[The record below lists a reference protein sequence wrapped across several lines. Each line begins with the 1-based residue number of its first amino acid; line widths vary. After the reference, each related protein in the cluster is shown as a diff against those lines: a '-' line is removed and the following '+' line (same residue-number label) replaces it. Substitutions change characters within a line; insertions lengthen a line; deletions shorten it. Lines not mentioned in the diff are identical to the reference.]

1 MISAIPAN
9 PSSGRWAIMD
19 EEINCMSCSRGQCYH
34 QRSKGMAWRNTK
46 SEQWD
51 TLHAEYWILCIVVQ
65 IPRPHSTDDN
75 IHAKRGTPQFCMII
89 SYCACTGLRYTIV
102 WASIVWRFF
111 LGFLMKSDCQ
121 SIDSVLE
128 QMPGSVI
135 LQPIPRTYLLRK
147 PVNTSFILLCNRWK
161 ASAQSMYLLL
171 PKKKKKT

>member
-19 EEINCMSCSRGQCYH
+19 EEINCMSCSRRECYY

-65 IPRPHSTDDN
+65 ISRPHSTDDN
-75 IHAKRGTPQFCMII
+75 VHAKRGTPQFCMII

-111 LGFLMKSDCQ
+111 LGFLMKSDFVNPLTRCLNRCLGRWFFNPYRAQ
-121 SIDSVLE
+121 ICWGSQWIQALFC
-128 QMPGSVI
+128 SVI
-135 LQPIPRTYLLRK
+135 DGKLQ
-147 PVNTSFILLCNRWK
+147 VK
-161 ASAQSMYLLL
+161 AC
-171 PKKKKKT
+171 TCC